1 MKTNPFAVNANL
13 LKRTGAAVLDLFL
26 WLTASLFLL
35 SYLFGPLYDAQYGTS
50 QLSRE
55 FVAYQEESFL
65 FKTNDETNQ
74 LVNLD
79 LDDVPTAL
87 INYYSEFKNGKSY
100 TLNNPEF
107 KFEYSIEWFN
117 INVLKVTESE
127 SLFTLVNSDID
138 VLAVVKPDVKIFQSI
153 ELNEFYTDAYRQA
166 LLDFNTYPP
175 FSSLVNLING
185 YFLEIIGYS
194 SLVSFIIFYV
204 LVPLVAKQGQTLGK
218 RASQLIVVNDKGY
231 FVQWWQLPL
240 RSLVLAGTLFTAL
253 YTIFGS
259 LLLSYTLM
267 VFTKHY
273 RSANDFIALTRVV
286 DKKASVIFVDEQ
298 SMLSYEHQLTK
309 DQPSS
314 LDAQVNPYLK

>member
-26 WLTASLFLL
+26 WLMSSLLLL

-55 FVAYQEESFL
+55 FVAYQEASYLYSTDE
-65 FKTNDETNQ
+65 ETNQ

-79 LDDVPTAL
+79 LDEVPSAL
-87 INYYSEFKNGKSY
+87 YSYYSMFKDGKVYLASEQAFEFSVGWYND
-100 TLNNPEF
+100 
-107 KFEYSIEWFN
+107 
-117 INVLKVTESE
+117 NVLKVTTSD
-127 SLFTLVNSDID
+127 SLFTLVNGDAN
-138 VLAVVKPDVKIFQSI
+138 VLAIVKPGVEEIDL
-153 ELNEFYTDAYRQA
+153 EEFYTEAYRQA
-166 LLDFNTYPP
+166 LIDFNTFPP

-194 SLVSFIIFYV
+194 ALVSFILFY
-204 LVPLVAKQGQTLGK
+204 LIVPLIAKQGQTFGK
-218 RASQLIVVNDKGY
+218 RASQLMVVNDKGY
-231 FVQWWQLPL
+231 FMRWWQLPV
-240 RSLVLAGTLFTAL
+240 RSLVLAVTLFTAL

-267 VFTKHY
+267 VFTKFY

-286 DKKASVIFVDEQ
+286 DKKASVIFTDEQ
-298 SMLSYEHQLTK
+298 NMLAYEHQLTK
-309 DQPSS
+309 DQPTS
-314 LDAQVNPYLK
+314 LDVKPSPYLK

>member
-1 MKTNPFAVNANL
+1 MKLNPFAVNANL

-26 WLTASLFLL
+26 WLMASLLLL

-55 FVAYQEESFL
+55 FVAYQEASYLYGTDE
-65 FKTNDETNQ
+65 ETNQ
-74 LVNLD
+74 LVNID
-79 LDDVPTAL
+79 LDEVPTA
-87 INYYSEFKNGKSY
+87 IYSYYSMFKDGKIYAASE
-100 TLNNPEF
+100 PAF
-107 KFEYSIEWFN
+107 DFSVAWFN
-117 INVLKVTESE
+117 ENVFNVTETD
-127 SLFTLVNSDID
+127 SLFTLVNGDNN
-138 VLAVVKPDVKIFQSI
+138 VLAVVKTGI
-153 ELNEFYTDAYRQA
+153 EEIDLDEFYTEAYRQA
-166 LLDFNTYPP
+166 LIDFNTYPP

-194 SLVSFIIFYV
+194 ALVSFLLFYI
-204 LVPLVAKQGQTLGK
+204 LVPLAAKQGQTLGK
-218 RASQLIVVNDKGY
+218 RASQLMVVNDKGY

-240 RSLVLAGTLFTAL
+240 RSVVLAATLFTAL

-267 VFTKHY
+267 VFTKQY

-298 SMLSYEHQLTK
+298 SMLAYEHQLTK
-309 DQPSS
+309 DEPSS
-314 LDAQVNPYLK
+314 LAVKPSPYLK

>member
-26 WLTASLFLL
+26 WLMASLFLL

-55 FVAYQEESFL
+55 FVAYQEASYLYSTDE
-65 FKTNDETNQ
+65 ETNQ

-79 LDDVPTAL
+79 LDEVPTA
-87 INYYSEFKNGKSY
+87 IYSYYSLFKDDKVYDPSEPAFEFSVA
-100 TLNNPEF
+100 
-107 KFEYSIEWFN
+107 WFN
-117 INVLKVTESE
+117 DNVLNVPETD
-127 SLFTLVNSDID
+127 SLFTLVNGDNNVI
-138 VLAVVKPDVKIFQSI
+138 AVVKAGI
-153 ELNEFYTDAYRQA
+153 EEIDLDEFYTEAYRQA
-166 LLDFNTYPP
+166 LIDFNTYPP

-194 SLVSFIIFYV
+194 ALVSFIIFYI

-231 FVQWWQLPL
+231 VVQWWQLPL
-240 RSLVLAGTLFTAL
+240 RSLVLAVTLFTAL

-267 VFTKHY
+267 VFTRYY

-286 DKKASVIFVDEQ
+286 DKKASVVFKDEQ
-298 SMLSYEHQLTK
+298 GMLAYEHQLTK
-309 DQPSS
+309 DQPTS